1 MFYYLV
7 KVNGQ
12 KCVAT
17 KSCKEARFYYET
29 LVSIYGRDNVTFEQ
43 VDYIAL

>member
-17 KSCKEARFYYET
+17 KSWKEARFYYET
-29 LVSIYGRDNVTFEQ
+29 LVSIYGRDKVTFEQ
-43 VDYIAL
+43 VDYTAL